1 MPRKKAG
8 HPTWFKL
15 RTERAEFLKSIP
27 SATAV
32 DCILNC
38 FAYLENRVKPHMAPI
53 DSVCFSVFLPD
64 LEDAW
69 AAYEQ
74 RSKVGFQPN
83 DEGTKVRDRDT
94 SYTRALETDK
104 EPEPEED
111 GELDRQTHTVSQ
123 SLSAGGLS
131 TPSFED
137 VKTFALAHGIKI
149 EIAKKFFDLNDD
161 RGWKI
166 NGQPIR
172 NWKKLLQSWAT
183 NEKEEPLGEMV
194 ALSGAT
200 RDVDE
205 DGKPMFKKVETE
217 EGVEQWQR
225 MR

>member
-15 RTERAEFLKSIP
+15 RTERAEFLKSI
-27 SATAV
+27 SSGTAV

-38 FAYLENRVKPHMAPI
+38 FAYLQNREKPQMAPI

-83 DEGTKVRDRDT
+83 VEGTEVRARDT
-94 SYTRALETDK
+94 SYTRALDTDK
-104 EPEPEED
+104 ETEI
-111 GELDRQTHTVSQ
+111 
-123 SLSAGGLS
+123 
-131 TPSFED
+131 D
-137 VKTFALAHGIKI
+137 VKTDKDKSGCLAIPSIDEVKNFGKAQGISDDVS
-149 EIAKKFFDLNDD
+149 EKFFNLNAG
-161 RGWKI
+161 RGWHIDGK
-166 NGQPIR
+166 PIR
-172 NWKKLLQSWAT
+172 DWKKLLQSWAE
-183 NEKEEPLGEMV
+183 NERAEPSGAGERV

-205 DGKPMFKKVETE
+205 
-217 EGVEQWQR
+217 EGRPFWCVD
-225 MR
+225 